1 MLFRSNL
8 VNSMLPSAIA
18 LYPAYPNP
26 FNASTTL
33 HLALPHPAEVTV
45 SVYNVMGQ
53 HVATIADGSM
63 PAGVH
68 PLTFDASN
76 LTSGL
81 YFIHASAPNGFNQVR
96 KVMLVR

>member
-1 MLFRSNL
+1 MS
-8 VNSMLPSAIA
+8 STEAYASIA
-18 LYPAYPNP
+18 
-26 FNASTTL
+26 TL
-33 HLALPHPAEVTV
+33 
-45 SVYNVMGQ
+45 
-53 HVATIADGSM
+53 ADGSM